1 MYIPFILSG
10 SPNECLLLTCDAC
23 VITNWRLVL
32 RAPLVA
38 RNYYTITH
46 DRSPYAWSLSLL
58 LSPLIFRSKWSLHT
72 VISSWRDI
80 RFPFP
85 PEMEMLKTKPT
96 HNPIFAKISCMSF
109 LGRETGSH
117 LYVRSWFGTNSHS
130 NDWRRCLARSCKYI
144 IKSKLDSFYG
154 YV

>member
-1 MYIPFILSG
+1 MCIPFILSG
-10 SPNECLLLTCDAC
+10 SPNQCWLHTCDAC
-23 VITNWRLVL
+23 VITTWRLVL
-32 RAPLVA
+32 QAPLVA
-38 RNYYTITH
+38 LNYYIITH
-46 DRSPYAWSLSLL
+46 DHYHYCYRYLFLDLNDCYFKLKRHSL
-58 LSPLIFRSKWSLHT
+58 
-72 VISSWRDI
+72 
-80 RFPFP
+80 PFA

-96 HNPIFAKISCMSF
+96 HNPIFVKISCMSF

-144 IKSKLDSFYG
+144 IKSKFESFYG